1 MTDITKTIGNTVQ
14 VDVGTPGTCGYK
26 PARGGKIV
34 GIIVELDDPI
44 YTYCG
49 REEDTTRFIL
59 VAAKEIP
66 SHETYH
72 GRLTSS

>member
-34 GIIVELDDPI
+34 GIIVELDDAI
-44 YTYCG
+44 HTTWG

-59 VAAKEIP
+59 VSATRVP

-72 GRLTSS
+72 GSLTTS